1 MYRLKYHACFFS
13 AHDSLQKTTLI
24 ILGSSLSAW
33 RTEHM
38 PHIELLENDDF
49 CYSTFIVICV
59 LIYLLNFTDVRKNK
73 VKQTTQPPTC
83 ALCFGDLTN
92 F

>member
-1 MYRLKYHACFFS
+1 MCRLKYHACFFS
-13 AHDSLQKTTLI
+13 AHDSLKKTTLI

-49 CYSTFIVICV
+49 CYFHLHCHLRS
-59 LIYLLNFTDVRKNK
+59 YLS
-73 VKQTTQPPTC
+73 VKFHRC
-83 ALCFGDLTN
+83 KKIK
-92 F
+92 